1 MSEDVI
7 VNSPEGESSEPEN
20 PGISVE
26 QEARSQGWVGK
37 EEFRGNEDEWVDAET
52 FVKRGKEI
60 LPVLRKN
67 NEKLLQRLAKAEK
80 DAEEARNVARD
91 FQKFQKETYER
102 KAQSYEAEIA
112 QLKQAKKEALS
123 QGDGDRAVEIDD
135 KIDNLKEEVTAAKAE
150 ATKAATPPPSLN
162 PELNSWLEKNEW
174 FGTDKRLTG
183 VANGIGEALRA
194 ENPALQGQAF
204 LDKLDEELAPY
215 LAPKTKEIGRAHV

>member
-1 MSEDVI
+1 M
-7 VNSPEGESSEPEN
+7 
-20 PGISVE
+20 
-26 QEARSQGWVGK
+26 
-37 EEFRGNEDEWVDAET
+37 
-52 FVKRGKEI
+52 
-60 LPVLRKN
+60 
-67 NEKLLQRLAKAEK
+67 AKAEK

-204 LDKLDEELAPY
+204 LDKLDEELSPY
-215 LAPKTKEIGRAHV
+215 LSPKTKARENTPNPVEGRTSTRPATSKKQSYDNLPAEAKSACDKFVKQGLLTREQYLADYDWS